1 MRTLFSFT
9 DPATLNQAGRIPW
22 GCVHTH
28 TNVCTIPSTR
38 LRKGADTA
46 SCLGLEN
53 PSDEISLIYYFHFVH
68 DSAGVFHLG
77 TWIQFYNKNP
87 LSRNVILRD

>member
-9 DPATLNQAGRIPW
+9 DPTTLNQAGRIPW
-22 GCVHTH
+22 GCAHTH
-28 TNVCTIPSTR
+28 TLTNVCTIPATR

-46 SCLGLEN
+46 SSLGLEN

-68 DSAGVFHLG
+68 HDSAGVFHLG
-77 TWIQFYNKNP
+77 TRI
-87 LSRNVILRD
+87 